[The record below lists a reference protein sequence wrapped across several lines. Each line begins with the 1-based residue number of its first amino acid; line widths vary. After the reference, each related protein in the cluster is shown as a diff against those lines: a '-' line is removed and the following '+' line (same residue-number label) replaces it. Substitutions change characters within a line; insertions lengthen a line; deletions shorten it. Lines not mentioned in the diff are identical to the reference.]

1 MADSETIPQL
11 IKSNC
16 EKWGQRTAM
25 SMKHRGIWRRYSWK
39 EYYENVKYFSL
50 GLISLGFK
58 PRDVVCI
65 IGDNEPEWFWGEFA
79 AQAAGGIA
87 TGIFVDAI
95 PSEVKYVAAHC
106 GAKFAIVND
115 QEQTDKFLEIKDELP
130 SLKKVIYWDPK
141 GLKNYLEGH
150 TPPFEEFLEQIC
162 NKLLSCK
169 DSVNLTITSEQISKL
184 NRIKEKYVVQSK
196 KIADY
201 GEISKELS
209 EFVPIFEKMKSQ
221 NVEGKGPDGHI
232 YKKIDFVEDEKKQ
245 DEVIDEAIFFIKEG
259 LSRTAFLINFN
270 EVIDR
275 GREYEKKHPKSF
287 EQNVKKGKGS
297 DVAFIYYTSG
307 TTGLPKGAVI
317 THKALINTSRGFVD
331 RFPFTGNDDLVSNFP
346 PAWVGDSFFAT
357 VPHLLTGARINF
369 PEEPETIAEDTR
381 EVGPDFVIYGPR
393 QWESLVSEIQVKI
406 TDANP
411 IKRLFY
417 HLFMPVGYK
426 MADLSFEGKTPDLF
440 WRALHGIAYGL
451 LFRPLKDRLGLVKA
465 RLAVTG
471 SSVLSLDTFRL
482 IHAIGIELRQ
492 NYASTEAGFISSH
505 GKGEIDFQSVGR
517 PATGVE
523 VRVTDEG
530 ELLVRSECLFKEY
543 FKDPEK
549 TEAVVVNGWCRTGDA
564 VNINDQGHL
573 IFMDRVEHMG
583 ELASGTKYAPQ
594 YIEGRLRFSPY
605 IKDAMVVGGKER
617 DFVGAIVNID
627 FAMVGKWAE
636 RHGLPYTTF
645 VDLSQKKEV
654 ADLVQKDLIR
664 VNGYLPQGS
673 RVRKFVLLH
682 KEFDA
687 DEAELTRTRKLR
699 RDFVEQRYKDLI
711 EAMYGDKK
719 NVTVEAPVTYR
730 DGRHGVVSTAVNVRQ
745 VN

>member
-1 MADSETIPQL
+1 MADTETIPQL
-11 IKSNC
+11 IDANRK
-16 EKWGQRTAM
+16 KWGRKTAM
-25 SMKHRGIWRRYSWK
+25 AMKYRGIWRRYNWA
-39 EYYENVKYFSL
+39 EYYENVKHFSL

-58 PRDVVCI
+58 PGDVLCI

-87 TGIFVDAI
+87 TGVFVDAI
-95 PSEVKYVAAHC
+95 PSEVKYIAAHS
-106 GAKFAIVND
+106 GARFAVVND

-130 SLKKVIYWDPK
+130 ALKKVIYWDPK
-141 GLKNYLEGH
+141 GLKNYEDPLLISFAEVLKLGQEYGKNH
-150 TPPFEEFLEQIC
+150 PQLFE
-162 NKLLSCK
+162 
-169 DSVNLTITSEQISKL
+169 DNL
-184 NRIKEKYVVQSK
+184 
-196 KIADY
+196 
-201 GEISKELS
+201 
-209 EFVPIFEKMKSQ
+209 
-221 NVEGKGPDGHI
+221 H
-232 YKKIDFVEDEKKQ
+232 
-245 DEVIDEAIFFIKEG
+245 
-259 LSRTAFLINFN
+259 
-270 EVIDR
+270 
-275 GREYEKKHPKSF
+275 
-287 EQNVKKGKGS
+287 KGKG
-297 DVAFIYYTSG
+297 DDTAFIYYTSG

-317 THKALINTSRGFVD
+317 THKALINTARGFVD
-331 RFPFTGNDDLVSNFP
+331 RFPFTSEDDLVSNFP

-381 EVGPDFVIYGPR
+381 EVGPEFVIYGPR

-411 IKRLFY
+411 LKRFFY
-417 HLFMPVGYK
+417 HMFMPVGYK
-426 MADLSFEGKTPDLF
+426 IADLNFDNKKPDVI
-440 WRALHGIAYGL
+440 WRALYSVAYGL

-517 PATGVE
+517 PAVGVE

-549 TEAVVVNGWCRTGDA
+549 TAAVVVNGWCKTGDA

-605 IKDAMVVGGKER
+605 IKDAMVVGGKDRE
-617 DFVGAIVNID
+617 FVGAIVNID

-636 RHGLPYTTF
+636 RNSLPYTTF
-645 VDLSQKKEV
+645 VDLSQKNEV
-654 ADLVQKDLIR
+654 ADLVQKDLLR
-664 VNGYLPQGS
+664 VNSYLPEAS

-711 EAMYGDKK
+711 DAMYGDRK
-719 NVTVEAPVTYR
+719 NVTVEAPITYR
-730 DGRHGVVSTAVNVRQ
+730 DGRKGMVKTAINVRQ